1 MTTRSASAAIL
12 ALGLAGP
19 GVAIAAEGP
28 AIAVQRYA
36 MVVGSNDGGP
46 DRVQLR
52 YAHSDALAM
61 GDVLVDLG
69 GVAPQDRIFLSDP
82 DRAALDRAFTVMRQR
97 LEASTAPRTEV
108 VFYYSGHSDEEG
120 LLLGGEHYGYK
131 QLRSDV
137 SELPADVRIGILD
150 SCSSGAMVR
159 GKGSVRRAPFLV
171 DASNEVKGYAYL
183 TSSSADEAA
192 QEADRIEGSFFT
204 HALVT
209 GLRGAA
215 DMSKDSKVTFNE
227 AYQYA
232 FHATLRG
239 TERTSYG
246 PQHPG
251 YDIQMAGSGDL
262 VLTDLRTTT
271 AALTL
276 ADNLRGRTSIRDA
289 EGRLVVELEKPEG
302 SPVELGLAPGDY
314 TLIVRQEERFAE
326 EPFTLHNG
334 GTTDLSAEDL
344 DWSRGELARAR
355 GGPVA
360 ARNPE
365 LPESWFRM
373 TFLPSIP
380 SNDEVNDHLVLN
392 WLVGRSAELEG
403 LEASL
408 GAYRVTGTATG
419 AMATIGGNFVG
430 GDLRGVQGAV
440 GVNQVSGDASWMQ
453 AAVGANI
460 ANQSMTGFQ
469 GSVGLNYARQIDGV
483 QWSQGVNVAQELDGT
498 QLGIINVGIKS
509 KGAQLGIVNVAGE
522 VKGTQLGI
530 VNIAKRSEA
539 PIGLLSFVEEGRHS
553 IAISAASDVP
563 YNAEVKLGGTRLY
576 NVFAT
581 GADGFCSDPTNTDC
595 TQASKM
601 YIHYGLGGKLTQGER
616 AWFDLDLGVASYMP
630 VEEYIGPR
638 WDRTTLVPRARISFE
653 LLLFGH
659 VAPYLGAA
667 VNVQVPLTE
676 LAVAAVP
683 TDMDQCRDGACTMF
697 WPTGFAGVAV
707 EF

>member
-1 MTTRSASAAIL
+1 MNRRLVSAAVL
-12 ALGLAGP
+12 ALGLSGP
-19 GVAIAAEGP
+19 GVALASEGAP
-28 AIAVQRYA
+28 IAVQRYA
-36 MVVGSNDGGP
+36 MVVGSNDGGA
-46 DRVQLR
+46 DRIQLR
-52 YAHSDALAM
+52 YAHSDAQALSQ
-61 GDVLVDLG
+61 VLEDLG
-69 GVAPQDRIFLSDP
+69 GVQPQDSIFLSDP
-82 DRAALDRAFTVMRQR
+82 DRAELSRAFTVLRQR
-97 LEASTAPRTEV
+97 LEASDAPRTEV

-131 QLRSDV
+131 ELREDV

-215 DMSKDSKVTFNE
+215 DMSQDGKVTFNE

-262 VLTDLRTTT
+262 VLTDLRTTS

-276 ADNLRGRTSIRDA
+276 AGNLQGRTSIRDA
-289 EGRLVVELEKPEG
+289 QGRLVVELEKTEG
-302 SPVELGLAPGDY
+302 SPVELGLSPGDY
-314 TLIVRQEERFAE
+314 TLIVRQEDRFAE
-326 EPFTLHNG
+326 EDFTLRSGAN
-334 GTTDLSAEDL
+334 TDLGAEDL
-344 DWSRGELARAR
+344 SWSHGELARAR
-355 GGPVA
+355 GGPIIH
-360 ARNPE
+360 RDPD

-373 TFLPSIP
+373 TFVPSR
-380 SNDEVNDHLVLN
+380 SGDQVNDHLVFN
-392 WLVGRSAELEG
+392 WMLGNSAELQGIELG
-403 LEASL
+403 L
-408 GAYRVTGTATG
+408 GAYKVRNDATG
-419 AMATIGGNFVG
+419 AMASIGANLVG
-430 GDLRGVQGAV
+430 GDLVGAQLAV
-440 GVNQVSGDASWMQ
+440 GLNQVSGDAAWAQ
-453 AAVGANI
+453 AAVGANVV
-460 ANQSMTGFQ
+460 NGRMTGFQ
-469 GSVGLNYARQIDGV
+469 GSTVLNYAQQLDGV
-483 QWSQGVNVAQELDGT
+483 QWSQAVNVAPEMDGT
-498 QLGIINVGIKS
+498 QLGIVNVSMKA
-509 KGAQLGIVNVAGE
+509 KGAQLGILNVGGE

-530 VNIAKRSEA
+530 INVAERSEA
-539 PIGLLSFVEEGRHS
+539 PIGLLSFVREGRHS
-553 IAISAASDVP
+553 IAIAGASDVP
-563 YNAEVKLGGTRLY
+563 YNAELKLGGTRLY
-576 NVFAT
+576 NVFSAGT
-581 GADGFCSDPTNTDC
+581 DGFCSDPDNDAC
-595 TQASKM
+595 DQASKM

-630 VEEYIGPR
+630 VEELEGPR
-638 WDRTTLVPRARISFE
+638 WDRTTLVPRARVSFE

-659 VAPYLGAA
+659 LAPYVGAGF
-667 VNVQVPLTE
+667 NLQVPISE
-676 LAVAAVP
+676 LAVSAVP
-683 TDMDQCRDGACTMF
+683 TDMDQCLDGACTMF
-697 WPTGFAGVAV
+697 WPSGFAGVAL

>member
-1 MTTRSASAAIL
+1 MTRRLPSIAAM

-19 GVAIAAEGP
+19 GMAVAAEGP
-28 AIAVQRYA
+28 AIAVERYA

-52 YAHSDALAM
+52 YAHSDAQAM
-61 GDVLVDLG
+61 GQVLVDLG
-69 GVAPQDRIFLSDP
+69 GVAPQHRIELTDP
-82 DRAALDRAFTVMRQR
+82 DRAALERAFTLMRQR
-97 LEASTAPRTEV
+97 LEASDAPRTEV

-120 LLLGGEHYGYK
+120 LLLGGEHYSYK
-131 QLRSDV
+131 DLREDV
-137 SELPADVRIGILD
+137 SELPAEVRIGILD

-204 HALVT
+204 HSLVT

-215 DMSKDSKVTFNE
+215 DMSRDGRVTFNE

-271 AALTL
+271 AGLTL
-276 ADNLRGRTSIRDA
+276 AENLRGRTSIRDA
-289 EGRLVVELEKPEG
+289 EGRLVIELEKAEG
-302 SPVELGLAPGDY
+302 DPVELGLAPGDY
-314 TLIVRQEERFAE
+314 TLIVRQQDRFAE
-326 EPFTLHNG
+326 ESFSLHSG
-334 GTTDLSAEDL
+334 GTTALAAEDL
-344 DWSRGELARAR
+344 GWNRGELARAR
-355 GGPVA
+355 GGAKITPD
-360 ARNPE
+360 PT

-373 TFLPSIP
+373 TFVPSRGG
-380 SNDEVNDHLVLN
+380 DEVSDHLVLN
-392 WLVGRSAELEG
+392 WLVGNSAELQG
-403 LEASL
+403 FEASL
-408 GAYRVTGTATG
+408 GAYHVAGDAAG
-419 AMATIGGNFVG
+419 AMASIGGNFVA
-430 GDLRGVQGAV
+430 GDLAGAQAAV
-440 GVNQVSGDASWMQ
+440 GVNQVSGDAAWFQ
-453 AAVGANI
+453 AAVAANVVGGRM
-460 ANQSMTGFQ
+460 NGFQ
-469 GSVGLNYARQIDGV
+469 GSTAFNYARQLDGV
-483 QWSQGVNVAQELDGT
+483 QFSQGVNVAQEMDGT
-498 QLGIINVGIKS
+498 QLGLVNVGMKA
-509 KGAQLGIVNVAGE
+509 KGAQLGLVNIGGE
-522 VKGTQLGI
+522 VKGVQLGLI
-530 VNIAKRSEA
+530 NVAERSDA
-539 PIGLLSFVEEGRHS
+539 PIGLLSFVKEGRHS
-553 IAISAASDVP
+553 LSVSAASDVP
-563 YNAEVKLGGTRLY
+563 YNAELKLGGTRLY
-576 NVFAT
+576 NVFAA
-581 GADGFCSDPTNTDC
+581 GSDGFCADPDKAGC
-595 TQASKM
+595 SQASKM

-630 VEEYIGPR
+630 VQELVGPR

-659 VAPYLGAA
+659 LAPYIGAA
-667 VNVQVPLTE
+667 FNVQVPLSE

-683 TDMDQCRDGACTMF
+683 IDMNQCLEGPCSMF
-697 WPTGFAGVAV
+697 WPSGFAGVAV

>member
-1 MTTRSASAAIL
+1 MTRMLLLAGLTLGLTGPSVASA
-12 ALGLAGP
+12 
-19 GVAIAAEGP
+19 ENP
-28 AIAVQRYA
+28 ATIAVQRFA
-36 MVVGSNDGGP
+36 MVVGSNDGGT

-69 GVAPQDRIFLSDP
+69 GVAHQDRIVLTDP
-82 DRAALDRAFTVMRQR
+82 DRAALERAFTVMRQR
-97 LEASTAPRTEV
+97 LEASDAPRTEV
-108 VFYYSGHSDEEG
+108 VFYYSGHSDETG

-131 QLRSDV
+131 ELREDV
-137 SELPADVRIGILD
+137 SELPAEVRIGILD

-215 DMSKDSKVTFNE
+215 DMSRDGKVTFNE

-271 AALTL
+271 ASLAL
-276 ADNLRGRTSIRDA
+276 ADNLRGRTSIRDG
-289 EGRLVVELEKPEG
+289 EGRLMVELEKPEG
-302 SPVELGLAPGDY
+302 TPVELGLAPGDY
-314 TLIVRQEERFAE
+314 TLIVRQADRFAE
-326 EPFTLHNG
+326 EPFSLRDG
-334 GTTDLSAEDL
+334 GTTTLAAEDL
-344 DWSRGELARAR
+344 SWSRGELARAR
-355 GGPVA
+355 GGSVTTRDA
-360 ARNPE
+360 S

-373 TFLPSIP
+373 TFLPSVP
-380 SNDEVNDHLVLN
+380 TSDEVNDHLVLN
-392 WLVGRSAELEG
+392 WFVGRSAELQG

-408 GAYRVTGTATG
+408 GAYRVSGDASG

-430 GDLRGVQGAV
+430 GDLNGAQAAV
-440 GVNQVSGDASWMQ
+440 GINQVSGDAAWFQ
-453 AAVGANI
+453 ATVGANVV
-460 ANQSMTGFQ
+460 NQRMTGFQ
-469 GSVGLNYARQIDGV
+469 GAVGLNYARQLDGV
-483 QWSQGVNVAQELDGT
+483 QFSQGVNVAQEMDGT
-498 QLGIINVGIKS
+498 QIGVVNVSMKA
-509 KGAQLGIVNVAGE
+509 KGAQLGLVNVGGE
-522 VKGTQLGI
+522 VKGTQLGLI
-530 VNIAKRSEA
+530 NVAERSDA
-539 PIGLLSFVEEGRHS
+539 PIGLLSFVKEGRHS
-553 IAISAASDVP
+553 IAIAGGSDVP
-563 YNAEVKLGGTRLY
+563 YNAELKLGGTRLY
-576 NVFAT
+576 NVF
-581 GADGFCSDPTNTDC
+581 GAGSDGFCSDPNRTDC
-595 TQASKM
+595 AQATKM
-601 YIHYGLGGKLTQGER
+601 YLQYGLGGKLTQGER

-630 VEEYIGPR
+630 VDEYIGPR
-638 WDRTTLVPRARISFE
+638 WGQTTLVPRARVSFE

-659 VAPYLGAA
+659 LAPYLGAA
-667 VNVQVPLTE
+667 FNLQVPINE
-676 LAVAAVP
+676 LGISAVP
-683 TDMDQCRDGACTMF
+683 EDLDQCLDGVCSMF
-697 WPTGFAGVAV
+697 WPSGFAGVAL

>member
-1 MTTRSASAAIL
+1 MNASLIPFAAL
-12 ALGLAGP
+12 TLGLAGP
-19 GVAIAAEGP
+19 SVAEAAEGP
-28 AIAVQRYA
+28 TIAVQRFA

-52 YAHSDALAM
+52 YAHSDALAL

-69 GVAPQDRIFLSDP
+69 GVDPVDRIVLSDP
-82 DRAALDRAFTVMRQR
+82 DRAELARAFTLMRQR
-97 LEASTAPRTEV
+97 IEASDAPRTEV
-108 VFYYSGHSDEEG
+108 VFYYSGHSDETG

-131 QLRSDV
+131 NLRSDV
-137 SELPADVRIGILD
+137 SDLPADVRIGILD

-215 DMSKDSKVTFNE
+215 DMSRDGKVTFNE

-271 AALTL
+271 AALSL
-276 ADNLRGRTSIRDA
+276 SENLRGRTSIRDA

-314 TLIVRQEERFAE
+314 TLIVRQEDRFAE
-326 EPFTLHNG
+326 EPFTLRSG
-334 GTTDLSAEDL
+334 DTTSLAAEDL
-344 DWSRGELARAR
+344 GWSRGELARAR
-355 GGPVA
+355 GGPTISRDPA
-360 ARNPE
+360 

-373 TFLPSIP
+373 TFLPSVP
-380 SNDEVNDHLVLN
+380 TTDQVNDHLVLN

-403 LEASL
+403 FEASL
-408 GAYRVTGTATG
+408 GAYRVIGAATG

-430 GDLRGVQGAV
+430 GDLAGAQAAV
-440 GVNQVSGDASWMQ
+440 GVNQVSGDAAWFQ

-460 ANQSMTGFQ
+460 VNGSMRGFQ
-469 GSVGLNYARQIDGV
+469 GAVGLNYARQMDGV
-483 QWSQGVNVAQELDGT
+483 QFSQGVNVARELDGT
-498 QLGIINVGIKS
+498 QIGIVNVGMKA
-509 KGAQLGIVNVAGE
+509 KGAQLGIVNIGGE
-522 VKGTQLGI
+522 VRGTQIGI
-530 VNIAKRSEA
+530 INVAERSEA

-553 IAISAASDVP
+553 IAISGASDTP
-563 YNAEVKLGGTRLY
+563 YNAELKLGGTRLY
-576 NVFAT
+576 NVFGA
-581 GADGFCSDPTNTDC
+581 GADGFCSDPTAVGC
-595 TQASKM
+595 AQASKM
-601 YIHYGLGGKLTQGER
+601 YISYALGGKLTQGER
-616 AWFDLDLGVASYMP
+616 AWFDLDVGVASYMP
-630 VEEYIGPR
+630 VQEYIGPR
-638 WDRTTLVPRARISFE
+638 WDRTTLVPRARVSFE

-659 VAPYLGAA
+659 LAPYLGAA
-667 VNVQVPLTE
+667 FNLQVPINE
-676 LAVAAVP
+676 LGVSAVP
-683 TDMDQCRDGACTMF
+683 TDMDQCLDGTCSMF
-697 WPTGFAGVAV
+697 WPSGFAGVAV

>member
-1 MTTRSASAAIL
+1 VRPGFLPACVL

-19 GVAIAAEGP
+19 GVAVAAEGP
-28 AIAVQRYA
+28 TIAVQRYA
-36 MVVGSNDGGP
+36 MVVGSNDGGTE
-46 DRVQLR
+46 RVQLR
-52 YAHSDALAM
+52 YAHSDAAAM

-69 GVAPQDRIFLSDP
+69 GVAPQDRIVLSDP
-82 DRAALDRAFTVMRQR
+82 GRAELERAFTLMRQR

-108 VFYYSGHSDEEG
+108 VFYYSGHSDETG

-131 QLRSDV
+131 ELRESV
-137 SELPADVRIGILD
+137 SELPAEVRIGILD

-215 DMSKDSKVTFNE
+215 DLSRDGKVTFNE

-271 AALTL
+271 AALALGDT
-276 ADNLRGRTSIRDA
+276 LRGRTSIRDA
-289 EGRLVVELEKPEG
+289 EGRLVVELEKAEG
-302 SPVELGLAPGDY
+302 QPVELGLAPGDY
-314 TLIVRQEERFAE
+314 TLIVRQQDRFAE
-326 EPFTLHNG
+326 QPFNLRQG
-334 GTTDLSAEDL
+334 GTTTLDAEDL
-344 DWSRGELARAR
+344 GWTRGELARAR
-355 GGPVA
+355 GGAPA
-360 ARNPE
+360 PSAG

-373 TFLPSIP
+373 TFLPMGSA
-380 SNDEVNDHLVLN
+380 DEVSDHLVLN
-392 WLVGRSAELEG
+392 WLLGQSAELQG
-403 LEASL
+403 VGASL
-408 GAYRVTGTATG
+408 GAYHVTGNATG
-419 AMATIGGNFVG
+419 AMAAVGGNFVS
-430 GDLRGVQGAV
+430 GDLYGGQVAV
-440 GVNQVSGDASWMQ
+440 GLNQVSGDAAYAQ
-453 AAVGANI
+453 LAVGANVV
-460 ANQSMTGFQ
+460 AGSMRGFQ
-469 GSVGLNYARQIDGV
+469 GATGFNYARQIDGV
-483 QWSQGVNVAQELDGT
+483 QFSQGLNVAQELDGT
-498 QLGIINVGIKS
+498 QIGMVNVGSKA
-509 KGAQLGIVNVAGE
+509 KGAQLGIVNIGGE
-522 VKGTQLGI
+522 VRGTQLGI
-530 VNIAKRSEA
+530 VNIAERSEA

-553 IAISAASDVP
+553 IAIAGASDVP
-563 YNAEVKLGGTRLY
+563 YNAELKLGGTRLY
-576 NVFAT
+576 NVF
-581 GADGFCSDPTNTDC
+581 GGGSDGFCSDPANTGC
-595 TQASKM
+595 EQASKM

-616 AWFDLDLGVASYMP
+616 AWFDLDLGVATYFP
-630 VEEYIGPR
+630 VETYTGPV
-638 WDRTTLVPRARISFE
+638 WSHGTLVPRARVSFE

-659 VAPYLGAA
+659 LAPYIGAA
-667 VNVQVPLTE
+667 FNLQVPLSD
-676 LAVAAVP
+676 LAVSAVP
-683 TDMDQCRDGACTMF
+683 EEMDQCLDGTCNLF

>member
-1 MTTRSASAAIL
+1 MNQSLVSSAIL

-19 GVAIAAEGP
+19 GVAVASEGAP
-28 AIAVQRYA
+28 IAVQRYA

-52 YAHSDALAM
+52 YAHSDAVAM

-69 GVAPQDRIFLSDP
+69 GVAPQNRIMLSDP
-82 DRAALDRAFTVMRQR
+82 DRAELTRAFTVMQQR

-108 VFYYSGHSDEEG
+108 VFYYSGHSDETG
-120 LLLGGEHYGYK
+120 LLLGGEHYEYK
-131 QLRSDV
+131 DLRSDV
-137 SELPADVRIGILD
+137 GDLPADVRIGILD

-171 DASNEVKGYAYL
+171 DSSNEVKGYAYL

-215 DMSKDSKVTFNE
+215 DMSRDGKVTFNE

-302 SPVELGLAPGDY
+302 SPVELGLAPGEY

-326 EPFTLHNG
+326 EAFTLRTGNSTALG
-334 GTTDLSAEDL
+334 AEDL
-344 DWSRGELARAR
+344 SWSRGELARAR
-355 GGPVA
+355 GGPTIT
-360 ARNPE
+360 RDPD

-380 SNDEVNDHLVLN
+380 TSDEVNDHLVLN

-403 LEASL
+403 LEISL
-408 GAYRVTGTATG
+408 GAYRVTGDATG

-430 GDLRGVQGAV
+430 GDMAGAMGAV
-440 GVNQVSGDASWMQ
+440 GVNQVSGDAGFFQ

-460 ANQSMTGFQ
+460 ANQRMTGFQ
-469 GSVGLNYARQIDGV
+469 GAVGLNYARQLDGV
-483 QWSQGVNVAQELDGT
+483 QVSQGVNVAQEIDGT
-498 QLGIINVGIKS
+498 QLGIVNVGLKT
-509 KGAQLGIVNVAGE
+509 KGAQLGIVNVAKE
-522 VKGTQLGI
+522 VQGTQLGI
-530 VNIAKRSEA
+530 INIAERSEA
-539 PIGLLSFVEEGRHS
+539 PIGLLSFVEDGRHS
-553 IAISAASDVP
+553 IGISAGSDVP
-563 YNAEVKLGGTRLY
+563 FNAELKLGGTRLY
-576 NVFAT
+576 NVFGA
-581 GADGFCSDPTNTDC
+581 GADGFCSEPDQPGC
-595 TQASKM
+595 QQASKM

-616 AWFDLDLGVASYMP
+616 AWFDLDVGAASYMP
-630 VEEYIGPR
+630 VTESIGPEWNR
-638 WDRTTLVPRARISFE
+638 MTLVPRARISFE

-659 VAPYLGAA
+659 IAPYVGAA
-667 VNVQVPLTE
+667 FNVQVPLSE

-683 TDMDQCRDGACTMF
+683 SDMDQCLDGTCSMF
-697 WPTGFAGVAV
+697 WPSGFAGIAV